1 MGNGSGTNQLRKMQ
15 WSSGR
20 LPTKPKTGE
29 AVKLQDA
36 NNVTLQPYLGH
47 HLDILPDFDPVLLL
61 PHCLVSTNATSFHF
75 CATIMSLLGS
85 HLPTRNWK
93 NPMQRSKQSGHRSKV
108 WQFWQHLRP
117 AAVLSGQFNSSTSAG
132 GLLCT
137 ALASSGEKRQEAR
150 RAFALRVTRH
160 AIPPSRGADAVHA
173 ILAHRCATYM
183 SLFSG
188 WWNITYQ
195 GLINLIGQQSLKAFV
210 TSRIGQSCTLFM
222 FFGVFSIIVFVKNIK
237 KYSHVFPWGLVL
249 QCSVSE

>member
-1 MGNGSGTNQLRKMQ
+1 MGDGSGTNQLRKMQ

-36 NNVTLQPYLGH
+36 NNVTLQPFLGH
-47 HLDILPDFDPVLLL
+47 HLDILPDCDPVLLL
-61 PHCLVSTNATSFHF
+61 PHCLVSTIATSFHF

-85 HLPTRNWK
+85 HLDARNWK

-108 WQFWQHLRP
+108 WQIWQHLRP

-173 ILAHRCATYM
+173 ILAHCYAICLC
-183 SLFSG
+183 SLDDE
-188 WWNITYQ
+188 ILPT
-195 GLINLIGQQSLKAFV
+195 KA
-210 TSRIGQSCTLFM
+210 
-222 FFGVFSIIVFVKNIK
+222 
-237 KYSHVFPWGLVL
+237 
-249 QCSVSE
+249 